1 MSFKIKEKKSQSF
14 DMDLEFRKTLSQI
27 VQPYSSLFAIKEKQ
41 FIYSGEETIPF
52 SQRHLTFKTIMKL
65 EFQNEMRQ
73 FRRK

>member
-1 MSFKIKEKKSQSF
+1 MSLKIKEKKEQFF
-14 DMDLEFRKTLSQI
+14 DIDLEFRKTLSQI
-27 VQPYSSLFAIKEKQ
+27 VQPYSSLFAIKEKE

-52 SQRHLTFKTIMKL
+52 SQRHPTFKTIMKL

>member
-1 MSFKIKEKKSQSF
+1 MSLKIKEKKEQFF
-14 DMDLEFRKTLSQI
+14 DIDLEFRKTLSQI
-27 VQPYSSLFAIKEKQ
+27 VQPYSSLFAIKEKG

-52 SQRHLTFKTIMKL
+52 SQRHPTFKTIMKL